1 VNKFGNRSVGEKGK
15 FKVSVFIMFLCAI
28 IALKGC
34 WPALYKPRHPLEELT
49 AALDPNHTHFIL
61 VDNGTRH
68 KYGGE
73 IDLRTKL
80 EAHISTKKA
89 VEGESRMLFLVC

>member
-1 VNKFGNRSVGEKGK
+1 MSVKRG
-15 FKVSVFIMFLCAI
+15 SFLKCQYLLLFVCVI
-28 IALKGC
+28 IALKGR
-34 WPALYKPRHPLEELT
+34 WPAFYKPKHPLEELT

-89 VEGESRMLFLVC
+89 VEGESRKLFLVC